1 MSEAIIEVSQLTK
14 QFKSKTAVHKANFKI
29 CRGEIFG
36 LIGQNGAGKSTLL
49 KMIGGLMYPTSGEI
63 KLFNRTVKDSHPYFE
78 RIGILIEHAGLFP
91 HYNAYENL
99 DLIAISYGLTSREE
113 HINKLLKLV
122 GLDASNKSK
131 VKNYSMGMK
140 QRLGIAAAL
149 IGSPD
154 VLILDEP
161 INGLDPQGISEIR
174 RMILELNKAG
184 MTIIISSHILEE
196 LSKVATQ
203 YAILHQGE
211 VIEHHSREQL
221 LLQCEDR
228 IEIEVEKASSAV
240 PILEQHLNINHYKVI
255 SEHVVYIY
263 DSHIENQH
271 IIKSLV
277 ENGVT
282 VHSITKH
289 KQSLEQY
296 YFLARTGSEG
306 DSHD

>member
-14 QFKSKTAVHKANFKI
+14 QFKSKIAVNKADFKI
-29 CRGEIFG
+29 GKGEIFG

-78 RIGILIEHAGLFP
+78 RIGILIENAGLFP

-99 DLIAISYGLTSREE
+99 DLIAISYGLTNRKS

-122 GLDASNKSK
+122 GLDDSNKSK

-240 PILEQHLNINHYKVI
+240 PVLEQRLNINHYKVI
-255 SEHVVYIY
+255 SEHIVYVY
-263 DSHIENQH
+263 DSHIENQQ

-296 YFLARTGSEG
+296 FLARTGSEG

>member
-1 MSEAIIEVSQLTK
+1 MAEAIIEVSQLTK
-14 QFKSKTAVHKANFKI
+14 QFKGKTAVRKVEFKI
-29 CRGEIFG
+29 GKGEIFG

-49 KMIGGLMYPTSGEI
+49 KMIAGLISPTSGEI
-63 KLFNRTVKDSHPYFE
+63 KLFDRPVKDNHPYFE
-78 RIGILIEHAGLFP
+78 RVGVLIENPGLYP
-91 HYNAYENL
+91 HHTAYENL
-99 DLIAISYGLTSREE
+99 ELIAISYGLTNRKE

-122 GLDASNKSK
+122 GLEGSNKTK

-174 RMILELNKAG
+174 NMILELNKTG

-203 YAILHQGE
+203 YAIVHQGE
-211 VIEHHSREQL
+211 IIEHHSREQL

-228 IEIEVEKASSAV
+228 IEIEVDKASSAV
-240 PILEQHLNINHYKVI
+240 PILEQKLHINHYKVI
-255 SEHVVYIY
+255 SERMVYVY
-263 DSHIENQH
+263 DAHLENQH
-271 IIKSLV
+271 IIKTLV
-277 ENGVT
+277 ESGIT
-282 VHSITKH
+282 VHSIIKH

-296 YFLARTGSEG
+296 FLARIESEG
-306 DSHD
+306 GSRD